1 MKPLTEGKRN
11 IIASLL
17 QEYDIQSAQDIQEA
31 LRDLLGG
38 TIQSMLE
45 AEMEEHLGYESY
57 ERTEDRMEGDNYRN
71 GTKKKKI
78 RSQYGEFEVEVP
90 QDRNSSFD
98 PKIVKKRQKDISEI
112 DQKIIN
118 MYARGLTTRQISQQ
132 IEELYGFECSESF
145 ISNVTDKILQDIE
158 DWQSRSLDAIYPI
171 LFIDAVH
178 FSVREENRV
187 KKMAAYVILG
197 ITMEGKKK
205 SFPWKLEKMRV
216 VNTG

>member
-1 MKPLTEGKRN
+1 MEKKKKDVYKVKPLTEGKKN

-17 QEYDIQSAQDIQEA
+17 QEYDIQSAQDIQVA

-45 AEMEEHLGYESY
+45 AEMEEHLGYENY

-145 ISNVTDKILQDIE
+145 ISNVTDKILQDNQYTNKIAIFSFFYIKQKQE
-158 DWQSRSLDAIYPI
+158 NKERSFSMLFLFLSCFLKNISTQSY
-171 LFIDAVH
+171 LFCNCSPV
-178 FSVREENRV
+178 
-187 KKMAAYVILG
+187 
-197 ITMEGKKK
+197 
-205 SFPWKLEKMRV
+205 
-216 VNTG
+216 